1 MADSTT
7 GSKARNVVSGAAS
20 NQVTK
25 TSQDPDARMIA
36 ALMFF
41 TVGFSLVGN
50 EIKIGQGKSAG
61 GSNLITE
68 PVKIVFGGTA
78 ATAALVL
85 LSHAGEPGRQFAIGL
100 ALISFTT
107 SALVYGGPVWRSI
120 SSITG
125 RPNAA
130 SKNSTPTTPSRPS
143 GMATK

>member
-7 GSKARNVVSGAAS
+7 GTTARNVATRAAS

-25 TSQDPDARMIA
+25 TSSDPDARMIA

-50 EIKIGQGKSAG
+50 EIKGNKTPAG
-61 GSNLITE
+61 IVTE
-68 PVKIVFGGTA
+68 PAKIVFGGTA

-85 LSHAGEPGRQFAIGL
+85 LSHAGDSGRQFAIGL
-100 ALISFTT
+100 AVVTFTT

-125 RPNAA
+125 RPGAVA
-130 SKNSTPTTPSRPS
+130 RNSTPSTPTRPT
-143 GMATK
+143 GVAAK